1 MRGLGAFPKRPA
13 APVFLRKGDIERRR
27 RWRTSLPYRACR
39 ASRLVCCAEQVTA
52 MHEIRRSIAL
62 LLPVLLLGLAMPAR
76 SQAQRPPELPA
87 ETLGVTPSVA
97 TAERIYVADIAI
109 SHISDGR
116 IRVFDARN
124 GKFLGMVS
132 TAYAGNFGLANQAE
146 ELYVA
151 TTHLS
156 RSTRGERVDVLEVY
170 DTTTLGFKYEVVLP
184 PKRAQAL
191 NYRGLVRA
199 TGDGRFVLV
208 QNATPATSIT
218 VVDLQQRKVASEV
231 PTPGCWGV
239 LPAAGGARFSMLCGD
254 GKVATVTLDGAGQV
268 ADRQVSDKV
277 FDADN
282 DAWFHHA
289 EQRGDRYWFLSF
301 KGNVTELDLSGPVAK
316 VAKAARP
323 LAGAGAKPSAWR
335 PGGYQPFAV
344 DPSGRWLVAAMH
356 DKGNEGSHKRPA
368 QQLWVHDLQSGQ
380 RVATAPGHGAVGLTF
395 SRRGKRLHAL
405 DGEKGAL
412 YVWPWTPGKAPSPK
426 PHVTV
431 ARAGEA
437 SLHFE
442 SHD

>member
-1 MRGLGAFPKRPA
+1 LEEDVMPQTR
-13 APVFLRKGDIERRR
+13 
-27 RWRTSLPYRACR
+27 RTSA
-39 ASRLVCCAEQVTA
+39 V
-52 MHEIRRSIAL
+52 
-62 LLPVLLLGLAMPAR
+62 LLPVLLALAAAAQA
-76 SQAQRPPELPA
+76 QAQRPPELPA
-87 ETLGVTPSVA
+87 ETLGVTPSVPA
-97 TAERIYVADIAI
+97 TDRIYVADIAI

-116 IRVFDARN
+116 VRVFDTRS
-124 GKFLGMVS
+124 GKFLGMIS
-132 TAYAGNFGLANQAE
+132 TAYAGNFGLGNQVE

-156 RSTRGERVDVLEVY
+156 RSTRGDRADVLEVY
-170 DTTTLGFKYEVVLP
+170 DTTSLAFKYEVLLP

-191 NYRGLVRA
+191 NYRGLVRP

-208 QNATPATSIT
+208 QNATPATSVT
-218 VVDLQQRKVASEV
+218 VVDLQQRKVASEIA
-231 PTPGCWGV
+231 TPGCWGV
-239 LPAAGGARFSMLCGD
+239 LPAATGARFSMLCGD
-254 GKVATVTLDGAGQV
+254 GKVATVTLDAAGQA
-268 ADRQVSDKV
+268 ADRQVSEKL

-316 VAKAARP
+316 VARAARP
-323 LAGAGAKPSAWR
+323 LAGAGAKASAWR

-368 QQLWVHDLQSGQ
+368 QQLWVYDLQSGQ
-380 RVATAPGHGAVGLTF
+380 RVASGPGHSAVSLTF
-395 SRRGKRLHAL
+395 SRNGQRLHAL
-405 DGEKGAL
+405 DGEKGSL
-412 YVWPWTPGKAPSPK
+412 YVWPWTPGKAPGAK
-426 PHVTV
+426 PALTV
-431 ARAGEA
+431 ARAGET